1 MRTLYHEFES
11 LEHLL
16 AQRLLPGGGAL
27 PIRFVVFG
35 GTGAVGGASVLEL
48 CRIILMSKDLRKP
61 SLSGK
66 IYATG
71 IADKDISNF
80 ASRLY
85 LALGE
90 EVEIEK
96 IEPRRH
102 YRLDGRIDLHFDL
115 LQLEVPHD
123 LEDRVALRQADA
135 RAAGSGEMDLETA
148 LQAEFAAQDCPFL
161 NFVDALDCDLLH
173 AVLVAIP
180 LPSVA
185 TYALGAIDR
194 LLAKQGFD
202 HAAQKRIKKDYLRT
216 FIRGLAVIQQRHARH
231 VVIAHTTAVGG
242 MYRVDGGRPEI
253 RLGFAHS
260 ALGKKLVDKKYF
272 AEELTQLYLDH
283 GFDVLETAAAIG
295 IDAVEFRQHLPLDRA
310 VRRLLAER
318 TEGAAPSPIASGD
331 LESPHILL
339 YPNVRIPLELSPQVE
354 SAPAEKIML
363 DEAGGASLDEDA
375 VDESATGE
383 AAVDEAAV
391 DAVSTAEATVD
402 EDGPAEDSA
411 DEAILDGSN
420 SDDWAEFSVDASV
433 DADAAIDFGAGK
445 ELIVEAAIRSGEN
458 GIFSVGNCVALY
470 HVMKVAIPE
479 ELAMVLVRHAVFGPE
494 RRADWFHDK
503 FSYYTET
510 ENSYFALKL
519 LDSYPRLIRAHHG
532 AFGVQAYQ
540 ALGSATHQA
549 RMHELGLLLLV
560 LRLRELG
567 KNFENIPESDLV
579 DGLADLDEFFWNHT
593 QIPSFEDLE
602 GLNGVEMAKLFGQ
615 LCEIDSM
622 ESAGAML
629 GFDPRRHGIRQQ
641 GRERFL
647 ARLAKRINRH
657 LQIITSLGIPI
668 LYRSPQDGEDRIL
681 MGPYVAPVDCAIA
694 KRRDLD
700 RIWGEQAE
708 QHGVP
713 AEVVRDWV
721 IANNGFV
728 DLRPLAI
735 GTIATEPGPALAD
748 QVQTM
753 HSREQLEAWLSNQQS
768 GAYFTTCG
776 ALALELRVSRLGHA
790 VCQRRIQLGTRE
802 TWKHLFKEDRQGRHL
817 ISPGLVETARMYSEG
832 LGKITGTEAL
842 WPPWGY

>member
-16 AQRLLPGGGAL
+16 AHRLLPGGSAL

-48 CRIILMSKDLRKP
+48 CRMILMSKDLRKLP
-61 SLSGK
+61 LSGE

-85 LALGE
+85 LALGDE
-90 EVEIEK
+90 IEIEK

-102 YRLDGRIDLHFDL
+102 YRLDGRINLHFDL
-115 LQLEVPHD
+115 LQLQVPHD
-123 LEDRVALRQADA
+123 LEDRVARRQAESRGSDG
-135 RAAGSGEMDLETA
+135 AGIDMETA
-148 LQAEFAAQDCPFL
+148 LLAEFADQPCPFL
-161 NFVDALDCDLLH
+161 KFVETLDSDLLH

-185 TYALGAIDR
+185 TYTLGAIDR
-194 LLAKQGFD
+194 LLTAGGFD
-202 HAAQKRIKKDYLRT
+202 HAAQQRIKKDYLRT

-295 IDAVEFRQHLPLDRA
+295 IDGVEFRQHLPLDRA
-310 VRRLLAER
+310 VRRLLAEQV
-318 TEGAAPSPIASGD
+318 ESADSPPIASGD
-331 LESPHILL
+331 LDSPYILH
-339 YPNVRIPLELSPQVE
+339 YPNVRIPLTLSP
-354 SAPAEKIML
+354 PP
-363 DEAGGASLDEDA
+363 EDA
-375 VDESATGE
+375 P
-383 AAVDEAAV
+383 DEAAQLAEGNADQIVGV
-391 DAVSTAEATVD
+391 DGTD
-402 EDGPAEDSA
+402 FDGADRIDGAEDTVA
-411 DEAILDGSN
+411 D
-420 SDDWAEFSVDASV
+420 SVVIPVSRGDHMMGTVAKPSPDAP
-433 DADAAIDFGAGK
+433 IDLGAGK
-445 ELIVEAAIRSGEN
+445 ELIVDAAIRSGEN

-519 LDSYPRLIRAHHG
+519 LDSYPKLIRAHHD
-532 AFGVQAYQ
+532 AFAVQAYQ
-540 ALGSATHQA
+540 ALGSSTHQA

-567 KNFENIPESDLV
+567 KNFMNISEAVLT
-579 DGLADLDEFFWNHT
+579 DGLADLDQFFWDHT
-593 QIPSFEDLE
+593 RIPSFEDLE
-602 GLNGVEMAKLFGQ
+602 GLDGTELASLFGQ

-629 GFDPRRHGIRQQ
+629 GYDPRLHGIRQP

-647 ARLAKRINRH
+647 ARLATRISRH

-668 LYRSPQDGEDRIL
+668 LYRSSKDGEDRIL

-700 RIWGEQAE
+700 RIWQGQAE
-708 QHGVP
+708 QYGLP
-713 AEVVRDWV
+713 FEVVRDWV

-735 GTIATEPGPALAD
+735 GTIATEAGPGLAD
-748 QVQTM
+748 QVHGM
-753 HSREQLEAWLSNQQS
+753 NSREELEAWLSSLQS
-768 GAYFTTCG
+768 GMYFTTCG
-776 ALALELRVSRLGHA
+776 ALALELRVSRLGRA
-790 VCQRRIQLGTRE
+790 VCQRKIRLGTRE
-802 TWKHLFKEDRQGRHL
+802 TWKHLFKEDREGRHL
-817 ISPGLVETARMYSEG
+817 ISPGLVETSRLYSEG